1 MHSLGGEKGTVETSP
16 LRKETGQGDLA
27 QVLELR
33 RKEVQ
38 AGTCRDWLSK
48 DIKGNGNHVSH
59 CQGREL
65 QQHGNTTRLKEMPWM

>member
-1 MHSLGGEKGTVETSP
+1 M
-16 LRKETGQGDLA
+16 
-27 QVLELR
+27 LELR

-38 AGTCRDWLSK
+38 AGTCRDRLSK

-65 QQHGNTTRLKEMPWM
+65 QHGKTTRLEEMPPII